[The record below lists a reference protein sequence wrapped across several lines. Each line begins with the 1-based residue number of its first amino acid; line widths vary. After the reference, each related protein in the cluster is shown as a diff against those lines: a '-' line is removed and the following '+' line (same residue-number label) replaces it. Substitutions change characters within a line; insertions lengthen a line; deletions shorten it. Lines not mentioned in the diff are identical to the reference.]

1 MIDPLDGLALIF
13 LFALGA
19 CCGSFLNVIVYR
31 LPEVE
36 PEEGDSWWRFG
47 LRQMRSLSHP
57 PSRCPRC
64 GVRLKIYDNVPI
76 LGWMW
81 LRGRCRNCRLPISV
95 RYPIVEAATA
105 LLFVGLYASFF
116 FAGPQL
122 GPPTPAVERSRP
134 EVTQRTREWRSLER
148 VEVPGPVTVQPAVS
162 LVRVDTR
169 ARVDWPM
176 LAIVLTLV
184 FCLLAASMI
193 DAEHYIIPRSLSY
206 LPAVVGVVLHAIF
219 GKIAGPLDVSV
230 GPVGLGW
237 ALGGL
242 AGWVLALVLLRVGV
256 LRQSFADGMPELERD
271 GGEMLPPGKVRLEM
285 LWEVAFLALPIGLGL
300 LGAWL
305 ALGPLAAEAAS
316 LADIRPVA
324 SAAGAVLGGL
334 IGAGVIWLI
343 RVAGSLAF
351 GREAMGLGDVDLMF
365 GVGCCIGAGPASIA
379 VFPAALVGLA
389 FAVVRLVRQGGR
401 EMPFGPYL
409 AIGSVLLVLFFNPLM
424 DYLRPGL
431 LGLGVLLDGL
441 GPYVGL

>member
-1 MIDPLDGLALIF
+1 
-13 LFALGA
+13 
-19 CCGSFLNVIVYR
+19 
-31 LPEVE
+31 
-36 PEEGDSWWRFG
+36 
-47 LRQMRSLSHP
+47 
-57 PSRCPRC
+57 
-64 GVRLKIYDNVPI
+64 
-76 LGWMW
+76 
-81 LRGRCRNCRLPISV
+81 
-95 RYPIVEAATA
+95 
-105 LLFVGLYASFF
+105 
-116 FAGPQL
+116 
-122 GPPTPAVERSRP
+122 
-134 EVTQRTREWRSLER
+134 
-148 VEVPGPVTVQPAVS
+148 
-162 LVRVDTR
+162 
-169 ARVDWPM
+169 M